1 MESPSFLRRHPWVRW
16 LAPTAVVGLAV
27 LTAAG
32 VFTGGKPAA
41 QQLPATTA
49 DALIASVRGADVTG
63 YTGTLISR
71 ISLGLPE
78 LPDVATGNGS
88 DTSSL
93 SSLLTGSHTLQV
105 WYGGAQRQ
113 RLAVLGAT
121 DETDLF
127 RDGRSVWQ
135 WDSAR
140 RVALHGQLPSRSTRQ
155 SNRITGLVGPHPG
168 APASF
173 TPGGL
178 AARALA
184 TMGPDTSVQVR
195 RGPVIADRSTYS
207 LVIVPRDTQTLVG
220 SVRVDVD
227 GQTKVP
233 LAFEVYSRDAPKS
246 PSIDVR
252 FTSIDFGRPSRTSF
266 QFAPPSGA
274 TVRQLNLAAI
284 GRQLAPGAP
293 GGLLSRVRI
302 TGADWS
308 TVACYEPRRPPAL
321 HGALA
326 RVTRPASGS
335 WGRGRLLQADLASVL
350 FTRDGWVCA
359 GAVDPATLFAAASD
373 R

>member
-1 MESPSFLRRHPWVRW
+1 METPSFLRRHPWVRW
-16 LAPTAVVGLAV
+16 LAPAAVVGLATI
-27 LTAAG
+27 TAAG
-32 VFTGGKPAA
+32 ILTGGKPAA
-41 QQLPATTA
+41 RQLPATTP
-49 DALIASVRGADVTG
+49 DALIASVRSANVTG
-63 YTGTLISR
+63 YTGTVVSR

-78 LPDVATGNGS
+78 LPNAGDGS
-88 DTSSL
+88 GSSSL
-93 SSLLTGSHTLQV
+93 ASLLTGSHTMQV

-140 RVALHGQLPSRSTRQ
+140 RVALHAQLPSRSTRQ
-155 SNRITGLVGPHPG
+155 SDRITGLVGPHPD

-184 TMGPDTSVQVR
+184 TMAPDTSVQVR

-220 SVRVDVD
+220 SVRIDVD

-233 LAFEVYSRDAPKS
+233 LAVEVYPRDAQDS
-246 PSIDVR
+246 PAIDER
-252 FTSIDFGRPSRTSF
+252 FTSIDFGRPSRSSF

-274 TVRQLNLAAI
+274 TVRKLDLASI
-284 GRQLAPGAP
+284 GKRLSSGA
-293 GGLLSRVRI
+293 GDDVLSRVRI

-308 TVACYEPRRPPAL
+308 TVACYELRRPPTL

-326 RVTRPASGS
+326 RVLQPVSGS
-335 WGRGRLLQADLASVL
+335 WGHGRLLQADLASVL
-350 FTRDGWVCA
+350 LTRDGWLCA
-359 GAVDPATLFAAASD
+359 GAVDPATVFAAAAG